1 MQNSESLVRDGI
13 GERLPAWGAVVS
25 MGLGVF
31 GLVGAEFLP
40 ASLLTPMALELG
52 VSEGMAGQAVT
63 ATAVIGFGTSLCIT
77 AATRRIDR
85 RFVLLAFSLL
95 LVLSNLLVAVAPNL
109 LTLLAGRV
117 LLGMALGGFWTLS
130 AAVIMR
136 LVPERLVPAA
146 LSIQMSGLSAAT
158 IFAAPLGSYVGAV
171 HGWRTVFLAAAA
183 LGLLVFLFQLLTLPS
198 LPPRGEARFRTLFE
212 VLSRRH
218 VSRAMLAILLIFVGH
233 FAFFTYIRP
242 FLEGV
247 SGLGAGTVSLIL
259 LAFGVANFLG
269 NYLAAFLLGRS
280 MRFTLTI
287 MPLLMGSLALIL
299 SSFGGALLLDAALV
313 ALWGLAFGAVPVAWT
328 TWITRAVPD
337 ETESAGGLVVAAIN
351 FAIATGA
358 AAGGFIL
365 DHSGVETVFLASGGV
380 LLLATLVI
388 VSAVDA
394 RVAMQ
399 AGETPA

>member
-13 GERLPAWGAVVS
+13 GEKLPAWGAVVS

-388 VSAVDA
+388 VSAVDT

>member
-136 LVPERLVPAA
+136 LVPERLVPTA

-388 VSAVDA
+388 VSAVDT

>member
-1 MQNSESLVRDGI
+1 MQNAEVISA
-13 GERLPAWGAVVS
+13 ERAKEALPAWGAVVS

-40 ASLLTPMALELG
+40 ASLLTPMAAELG
-52 VSEGMAGQAVT
+52 VTEGMAGQAVT
-63 ATAVIGFGTSLCIT
+63 ATAVIGFVTSLCIT

-85 RFVLLAFSLL
+85 RLVLLGFSLL
-95 LVLSNLLVAVAPNL
+95 LVLSNLLVAAAPNL
-109 LTLLAGRV
+109 LTLLLGRV

-136 LVPERLVPAA
+136 LVPERLVPTA

-158 IFAAPLGSYVGAV
+158 IFAAPMGSYLGTLA
-171 HGWRTVFLAAAA
+171 GWRMVFVAAAA
-183 LGLLVFLFQLLTLPS
+183 LGLLVFLFQLATLPS
-198 LPPRGEARFRTLFE
+198 LPPRGQSRFRTMLE
-212 VLSRRH
+212 VLSRRY

-247 SGLGAGTVSLIL
+247 TGLGAGVVALIL
-259 LAFGVANFLG
+259 LAFGIANFLG
-269 NYLAAFLLGRS
+269 NYLGAFLLGRS
-280 MRFTLTI
+280 MRFTLTV

-299 SSFGGALLLDAALV
+299 SSFGGALLLDAAMV
-313 ALWGLAFGAVPVAWT
+313 ALWGLAFGAVPVAWS

-337 ETESAGGLVVAAIN
+337 ETESAGGLFVAAIN

-365 DHSGVETVFLASGGV
+365 DLNGVSTVFLASGIV
-380 LLLATLVI
+380 LLGATLVI
-388 VSAVDA
+388 ISAVETRVPVAA
-394 RVAMQ
+394 RQTA
-399 AGETPA
+399 A